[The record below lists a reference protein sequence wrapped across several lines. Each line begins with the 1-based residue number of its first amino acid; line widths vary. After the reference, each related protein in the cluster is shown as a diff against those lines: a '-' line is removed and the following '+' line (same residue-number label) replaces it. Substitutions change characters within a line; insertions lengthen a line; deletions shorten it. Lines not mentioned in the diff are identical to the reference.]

1 MEVWLIVLMV
11 VILFAVIALTLKIY
25 KKNKEEAKNSEIIR
39 QYWQAIVLSSLG
51 LMLLIVFLCKT
62 FI

>member
-1 MEVWLIVLMV
+1 MV
-11 VILFAVIALTLKIY
+11 VILFAVIAFTLKSY

-39 QYWQAIVLSSLG
+39 QYWQAIVLSSFG